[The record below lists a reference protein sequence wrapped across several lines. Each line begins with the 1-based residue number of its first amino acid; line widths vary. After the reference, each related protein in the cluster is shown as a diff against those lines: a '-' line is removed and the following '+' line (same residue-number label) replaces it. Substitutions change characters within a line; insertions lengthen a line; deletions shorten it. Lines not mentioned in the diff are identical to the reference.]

1 MQAFRNAKIQFLV
14 ATDVAARG
22 LEIEGITHLFN
33 YDIPEDVESY
43 VHRIGWTGRA
53 GQTGKAVTF
62 ATTKDRESLELIER
76 GIEARIEKRSFN
88 NDIVHG
94 DGSWGLK
101 KDNSLEWFRVI
112 VDGKISKN

>member
-43 VHRIGWTGRA
+43 VHRIG
-53 GQTGKAVTF
+53 
-62 ATTKDRESLELIER
+62 
-76 GIEARIEKRSFN
+76 
-88 NDIVHG
+88 
-94 DGSWGLK
+94 
-101 KDNSLEWFRVI
+101 
-112 VDGKISKN
+112 